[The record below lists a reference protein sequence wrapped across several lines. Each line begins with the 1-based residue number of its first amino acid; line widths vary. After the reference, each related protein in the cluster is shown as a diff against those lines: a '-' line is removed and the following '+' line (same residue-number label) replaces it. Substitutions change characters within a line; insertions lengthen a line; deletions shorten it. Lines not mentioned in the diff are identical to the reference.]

1 MSQGILQEDFSYKG
15 ILKTLIISISLG
27 FIASK
32 LSLRSPYLALGTAV
46 ISLAGVWLIGAS
58 LFENKTKSILSKAQ
72 FLFFCPLIFLYITA
86 VPKIG
91 PLPLSPVFLF
101 MGIYILYALIS
112 PRELISSF
120 REPTVKLFLLLLICW
135 LYQYIISFVLSSGG
149 TLIDMQLIEIVGIF
163 CGITYFVKGNNERAI
178 WATRILASVL
188 IISMVWFVAEVAYR
202 DLSLVRVFI
211 YYSVLQGYGEKVLA
225 GAVAYPNGL
234 SQLLF
239 LFGYQVSVAVPLT
252 IMLFLIDKGKTW
264 RVFWGIGSIVSL
276 LAMMYAGERSVLLS
290 AAIALALFLYS
301 RRQFKPAVL
310 ILTLSLLTIFIVSH
324 VEIDLGQNLL
334 LHRIQDEESK
344 GEAFARV
351 KLQLIGLKVALK
363 NPLGLK
369 VTGGRWG
376 DEALSAGADFE
387 ALGGEETAV
396 HNGYLGRIIPY
407 GWIFGVLMAVVF
419 FHLYKLMKS
428 VSLFVQTNK
437 ERAQY
442 AQAVS
447 FCLIALLIQ
456 ASFHNSS
463 LFNFNAVSVTI
474 ALLLSV
480 WVDILAGE
488 SYPEM
493 KHAEGMQ

>member
-32 LSLRSPYLALGTAV
+32 LTLRSPYLALGTAV
-46 ISLAGVWLIGAS
+46 ISLAGVWLIGTS

-72 FLFFCPLIFLYITA
+72 FLFFIPLIFLYITA
-86 VPKIG
+86 VPKLG
-91 PLPLSPVFLF
+91 PLPISPVFLF
-101 MGIYILYALIS
+101 MGIYILYTLIS
-112 PRELISSF
+112 PKELISSF

-135 LYQYIISFVLSSGG
+135 LYQYIISFVLSSGA
-149 TLIDMQLIEIVGIF
+149 TLIDMQAIEIVGIF
-163 CGITYFVKGNNERAI
+163 CGITYFVKGNRERAI

-188 IISMVWFVAEVAYR
+188 IISMVWYVAEVAYR

-211 YYSVLQGYGEKVLA
+211 YHSVLQRYGEKALLS
-225 GAVAYPNGL
+225 AVAYPNGL

-276 LAMMYAGERSVLLS
+276 LAMIFAGERSVLLS
-290 AAIALALFLYS
+290 AAIALTLFLYS
-301 RRQFKPAVL
+301 RKQFKPAVI
-310 ILTLSLLTIFIVSH
+310 ILTLSLLTVFIFSL
-324 VEIDLGQNLL
+324 VEIDVGKNL
-334 LHRIQDEESK
+334 LHRIQDEESQ

-351 KLQLIGLKVALK
+351 KLQLIGLKVALE

-369 VTGGRWG
+369 VTGESWG
-376 DEALSAGADFE
+376 DEALSSGADFD
-387 ALGGEETAV
+387 AWSGEETAV
-396 HNGYLGRIIPY
+396 HNGYLGRVIPY

-419 FHLYKLMKS
+419 LHLYKLMKS
-428 VSLFVQTNK
+428 VSLFVQTNR

-447 FCLIALLIQ
+447 FCLIAVLIQ

-474 ALLLSV
+474 ALLLSI

-488 SYPEM
+488 SYSKM